1 MKISIVT
8 PTFNEIENIEKLYFE
23 IKNEFTKINCEY
35 EHIIIDNNSNDGT
48 INKIK
53 NLAQNDKNLKI
64 IINSKNYGH
73 IRSPFHGLLQ
83 SSGDASIL
91 MAADFQDPIELISK
105 YIEEW
110 KKGNK
115 IVLAEKVSSEEN
127 QIKFSLRKLFYNFL
141 NKISDFELTKNTTG
155 SGIFDKSVVEK
166 LKMIK
171 DPYPYFRGLVSELGI
186 EIKTIKFNQPL
197 RKFGVTKNNFS
208 TLYDIGLLG
217 IVKHSRK
224 PLRFM
229 VLLGFASSVISLLV
243 GVFYLFYKLF
253 FWDSFSLGLA
263 PIIIG
268 IFIVSSIQITLLGF
282 VGEYVGIILLHQ
294 RNLPLVIEK
303 ERLNF

>member
-1 MKISIVT
+1 MKISIIT
-8 PTFNEIENIEKLYFE
+8 PTFNEIENIEKLYLE
-23 IKNEFTKINCEY
+23 IKNEFAKIDCEY
-35 EHIIIDNNSNDGT
+35 EHIIIDNNSTDGT
-48 INKIK
+48 IAKIK
-53 NLAQNDKNLKI
+53 DLSKNDKNLKI

-73 IRSPFHGLLQ
+73 IRSPFYGLLQ
-83 SSGDASIL
+83 STGDASIL

-115 IVLAEKVSSEEN
+115 IVLAEKISSEEN

-166 LKMIK
+166 LKMIN
-171 DPYPYFRGLVSELGI
+171 DPYPYFRGLVSELGM

-208 TLYDIGLLG
+208 TLYDIGILG

-243 GVFYLFYKLF
+243 GVFYLFYKLL

-268 IFIVSSIQITLLGF
+268 IFIVSSIQITLLGL

-303 ERLNF
+303 ERINF